1 MKVFLT
7 LQAALI
13 AVTLLLC
20 LHARGLS
27 EDVGITRM
35 DTIEKIHNSNCDY
48 IAVIHDTEEL
58 YDRFSQFDSENADYG
73 IGLYGTAIFVGTPQ
87 DSFSFSKG
95 STFCTLDVDKVIK
108 GNIKTD
114 SIDVEIKGGFH
125 FETEAEFKERL
136 MNAEDMEI
144 ETPSEKLFSLDFG
157 GMNFMV
163 PGKKYLIIAQT
174 LDFKEK
180 TVYRINGYQIS
191 WLCLDETES
200 KIMKEEYVYSE
211 CCNNEIFSPDHSI
224 IEAFYAKKDDILK
237 TYNIVL

>member
-58 YDRFSQFDSENADYG
+58 YDRFSQFDS
-73 IGLYGTAIFVGTPQ
+73 
-87 DSFSFSKG
+87 
-95 STFCTLDVDKVIK
+95 
-108 GNIKTD
+108 
-114 SIDVEIKGGFH
+114 IDVEIKGGFH
-125 FETEAEFKERL
+125 YETEAEFKERL

>member
-73 IGLYGTAIFVGTPQ
+73 IGRNSHICRNSTGQLFL
-87 DSFSFSKG
+87 FKG
-95 STFCTLDVDKVIK
+95 Q
-108 GNIKTD
+108 
-114 SIDVEIKGGFH
+114 
-125 FETEAEFKERL
+125 
-136 MNAEDMEI
+136 
-144 ETPSEKLFSLDFG
+144 
-157 GMNFMV
+157 
-163 PGKKYLIIAQT
+163 YL
-174 LDFKEK
+174 LH
-180 TVYRINGYQIS
+180 
-191 WLCLDETES
+191 
-200 KIMKEEYVYSE
+200 
-211 CCNNEIFSPDHSI
+211 P
-224 IEAFYAKKDDILK
+224 
-237 TYNIVL
+237 

>member
-125 FETEAEFKERL
+125 YETEAEFKERL

-157 GMNFMV
+157 GMN
-163 PGKKYLIIAQT
+163 LW
-174 LDFKEK
+174 
-180 TVYRINGYQIS
+180 YQGRNIS
-191 WLCLDETES
+191 
-200 KIMKEEYVYSE
+200 
-211 CCNNEIFSPDHSI
+211 
-224 IEAFYAKKDDILK
+224 
-237 TYNIVL
+237 

>member
-125 FETEAEFKERL
+125 YETEAEFKERL

-144 ETPSEKLFSLDFG
+144 CLLYTSPSPRD
-157 GMNFMV
+157 
-163 PGKKYLIIAQT
+163 
-174 LDFKEK
+174 
-180 TVYRINGYQIS
+180 S

>member
-1 MKVFLT
+1 M
-7 LQAALI
+7 
-13 AVTLLLC
+13 
-20 LHARGLS
+20 
-27 EDVGITRM
+27 
-35 DTIEKIHNSNCDY
+35 
-48 IAVIHDTEEL
+48 
-58 YDRFSQFDSENADYG
+58 
-73 IGLYGTAIFVGTPQ
+73 
-87 DSFSFSKG
+87 
-95 STFCTLDVDKVIK
+95 DKVIK

-125 FETEAEFKERL
+125 YETEAEFKERL

-191 WLCLDETES
+191 WLCLDETQS

>member
-95 STFCTLDVDKVIK
+95 STFCTLDVDKVIRVISK
-108 GNIKTD
+108 QTALMLKSKAAFTT
-114 SIDVEIKGGFH
+114 KQ
-125 FETEAEFKERL
+125 RL
-136 MNAEDMEI
+136 
-144 ETPSEKLFSLDFG
+144 S
-157 GMNFMV
+157 
-163 PGKKYLIIAQT
+163 
-174 LDFKEK
+174 
-180 TVYRINGYQIS
+180 
-191 WLCLDETES
+191 S
-200 KIMKEEYVYSE
+200 KSG
-211 CCNNEIFSPDHSI
+211 
-224 IEAFYAKKDDILK
+224 
-237 TYNIVL
+237 